1 MFVKLCKSNFLWCR
15 IYITVANNRALTV
28 TLLSVI
34 RTILLQCHF
43 ARSVSD
49 IWQLVT
55 SHHVVYI
62 ITVTDS
68 NVTVIV
74 LC

>member
-1 MFVKLCKSNFLWCR
+1 LRCR
-15 IYITVANNRALTV
+15 IYITVANNSALTV
-28 TLLSVI
+28 TLLLVTG
-34 RTILLQCHF
+34 TILLQFHF
-43 ARSVSD
+43 ARLVGD
-49 IWQLVT
+49 IWRLVT

>member
-1 MFVKLCKSNFLWCR
+1 M
-15 IYITVANNRALTV
+15 TVTNNRALTV

-34 RTILLQCHF
+34 RTILMQCHF

-49 IWQLVT
+49 IWRLVT

-62 ITVTDS
+62 ITVADS